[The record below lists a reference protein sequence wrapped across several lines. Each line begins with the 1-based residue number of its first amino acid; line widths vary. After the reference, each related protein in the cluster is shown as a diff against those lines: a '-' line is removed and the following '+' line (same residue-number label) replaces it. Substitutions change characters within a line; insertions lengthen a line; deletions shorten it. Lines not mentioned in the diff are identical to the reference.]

1 MEETSKEIMK
11 QEEAERLAKEM
22 QEKTNL
28 DKIAELLKDNKIE
41 FLFKDKEYRAHLLTF
56 KDKEELDELRRKK
69 FGQLIQDKDIL
80 MEKDLIAIYKE
91 RGINIPA
98 MDEKMHLLEA
108 EQISLQ
114 IKLGEALSKKA
125 DEAVL
130 KAYKGKIESLQ
141 AEISTIVIQKSQLL
155 EYTLENQLSNF
166 VAKVIT
172 YLAIDILEN
181 DEWTKVFK
189 TFEDFQSN
197 AEDEYINTAAKY
209 ALVLQYM

>member
-1 MEETSKEIMK
+1 MEETNKEVMK

-41 FLFKDKEYRAHLLTF
+41 FSFKDKDYRAHLLTF

-91 RGINIPA
+91 RGINIPT

-172 YLAIDILEN
+172 YLAIDVLEN
-181 DEWTKVFK
+181 NEWIKAFK
-189 TFEDFQSN
+189 TFEDFQNN

>member
-1 MEETSKEIMK
+1 MEENKEIMK
-11 QEEAERLAKEM
+11 QEEAEKLAKDM
-22 QEKTNL
+22 QEKANL
-28 DKIAELLKDNKIE
+28 DKISEMLKDNKIE
-41 FLFKDKEYRAHLLTF
+41 FEFNDKDYRARLLSF

-69 FGQLIQDKDIL
+69 FGQLIQDKDVL

-91 RGINIPA
+91 RGIDIPA

-130 KAYKGKIESLQ
+130 KAYKEKIESLQ
-141 AEISTIVIQKSQLL
+141 ASIATIVIQKSQLL
-155 EYTLENQLSNF
+155 EYTLENQLTNF

-172 YLAIDILEN
+172 YLAVDVSE
-181 DEWTKVFK
+181 DEKWIRAFK
-189 TFEDFQSN
+189 TFEDFQNN
-197 AEDEYINTAAKY
+197 AEDAYINVAAKY